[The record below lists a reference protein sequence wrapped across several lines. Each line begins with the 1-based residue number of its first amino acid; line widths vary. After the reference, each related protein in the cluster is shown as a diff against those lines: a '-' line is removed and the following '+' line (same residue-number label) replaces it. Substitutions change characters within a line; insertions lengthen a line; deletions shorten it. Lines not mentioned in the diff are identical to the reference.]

1 MNQSTTEKLVHAF
14 ITSRLDYCNSI
25 LYGCPENEIKK
36 LQAIQNSAA
45 RLIKVKKKSDEIT
58 PILYDLHWLPIKER
72 IVFKLLMF
80 VYKILNNQA
89 PMYLTLLIDLYVPGR
104 TGLRSA
110 KPDLLLLQ
118 RKDTNVTNKT
128 YGWCAFNICAPFLW
142 NKLPLEIRKSKSLD
156 IFKRNLKTHL
166 FKKRFT

>member
-1 MNQSTTEKLVHAF
+1 MICIVKLSRTAHVHDNCLEWLGTL
-14 ITSRLDYCNSI
+14 IYS
-25 LYGCPENEIKK
+25 K
-36 LQAIQNSAA
+36 LRNRDKSPF
-45 RLIKVKKKSDEIT
+45 KKKSDEIT

-110 KPDLLLLQ
+110 NPDLLLLQ

-128 YGWCAFNICAPFLW
+128 YGWRAFNICAPFL
-142 NKLPLEIRKSKSLD
+142 
-156 IFKRNLKTHL
+156 
-166 FKKRFT
+166 

>member
-1 MNQSTTEKLVHAF
+1 
-14 ITSRLDYCNSI
+14 
-25 LYGCPENEIKK
+25 
-36 LQAIQNSAA
+36 
-45 RLIKVKKKSDEIT
+45 
-58 PILYDLHWLPIKER
+58 
-72 IVFKLLMF
+72 MF

-89 PMYLTLLIDLYVPGR
+89 PMYLTLSIDLYVSGR

-110 KPDLLLLQ
+110 NPDLLLLQ

-128 YGWCAFNICAPFLW
+128 YGWRAFNICAPFLW

>member
-1 MNQSTTEKLVHAF
+1 M
-14 ITSRLDYCNSI
+14 
-25 LYGCPENEIKK
+25 
-36 LQAIQNSAA
+36 
-45 RLIKVKKKSDEIT
+45 IKVKKKSDEIT

-110 KPDLLLLQ
+110 NPDLLLLQ

-128 YGWCAFNICAPFLW
+128 YGWRAFNICAPFYGINYL
-142 NKLPLEIRKSKSLD
+142 
-156 IFKRNLKTHL
+156 
-166 FKKRFT
+166 

>member
-110 KPDLLLLQ
+110 NPDLLLLQ

-128 YGWCAFNICAPFLW
+128 YGWRAFNICAPF
-142 NKLPLEIRKSKSLD
+142 
-156 IFKRNLKTHL
+156 
-166 FKKRFT
+166 